1 MKCVLTKKAAARRPD
16 THQPAKNSL
25 PCHWRRF
32 AAAAFALLALFL
44 EGTVSRVDA
53 AILFTGIC
61 KTRKMHSLRQ
71 EHLASVL
78 LLEEASIKLKSRNFS
93 READKL
99 DEPRVENCK
108 DLRGGPWRCFAAV
121 SRETVPASS
130 SASAY
135 PAKQLA
141 RTPKSAAAPS
151 PEGKRRS
158 FPSNLL
164 RDAGT
169 IPWCASDVE
178 LARRVLTRC

>member
-16 THQPAKNSL
+16 THQPAINSL

-61 KTRKMHSLRQ
+61 KTSKMHSLRH

-78 LLEEASIKLKSRNFS
+78 QLEEASIKVKSRNFH

-99 DEPRVENCK
+99 DEQRVENRK

-121 SRETVPASS
+121 PRETVPASS

-151 PEGKRRS
+151 PEGHAALLS
-158 FPSNLL
+158 F
-164 RDAGT
+164 
-169 IPWCASDVE
+169 
-178 LARRVLTRC
+178 ARRRGESLACQ